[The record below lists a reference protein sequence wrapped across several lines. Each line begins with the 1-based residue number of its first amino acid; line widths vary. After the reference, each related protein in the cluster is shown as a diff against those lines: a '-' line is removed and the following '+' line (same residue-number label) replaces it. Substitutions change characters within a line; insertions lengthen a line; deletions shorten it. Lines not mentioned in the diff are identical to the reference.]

1 VTYNISNKH
10 ALTALPL
17 PWTIGTLQL
26 GIGSIWVA
34 LQWALRIRAAPTVTS
49 DGLKRAIPAAAFHG
63 GGQLATVVSLGAGAV
78 SFTHIVKAAEP
89 LFSAGVAAVCFRQI
103 FKPQVS
109 YSITYSTHTLTRF
122 LHCHNAM

>member
-26 GIGSIWVA
+26 GTGTIFVA
-34 LQWALRIRAAPTVTS
+34 LQWALRIRAAPTVTR

-89 LFSAGVAAVCFRQI
+89 LFSAGVAAVCFKQI

-109 YSITYSTHTLTRF
+109 YNKLQQHVQYACKWVLVP
-122 LHCHNAM
+122 L